1 MAERDQNRWQLNRQI
16 NLSFLIQLMFLA
28 TLIVGSWVNIQRQL
42 DFLQHDVSA
51 LLQCQ
56 KDFRQKLEGISDMSI
71 AYEYRLRS
79 VEQKVND
86 QR

>member
-1 MAERDQNRWQLNRQI
+1 MAERNLNRWQINRQV
-16 NLSFLIQLMFLA
+16 NLSFLVQLIFLA

-56 KDFRQKLEGISDMSI
+56 KDFRQKLEGISDLSI
-71 AYEYRLRS
+71 AYDYRLRS
-79 VEQKVND
+79 VEQEING